1 MPDYSLTPDQ
11 VLQDIK
17 TELNRPAITE
27 PALVS
32 NIKYTRQLQQ
42 QFRQTPVIGALVR
55 LKRVFYSLV
64 HSTFSQQY
72 DINDSLL
79 NLIEDIYNEL
89 NQSQAIR
96 DQKMTALQHQVETLQ
111 QATYT
116 RELANKQPTSP
127 ETPVIPRSK

>member
-1 MPDYSLTPDQ
+1 MPDHSLTPDQ

-17 TELNRPAITE
+17 TELNRPVITE

-96 DQKMTALQHQVETLQ
+96 DQKMTALQVETLQ

-116 RELANKQPTSP
+116 GKLGNKQPTSP